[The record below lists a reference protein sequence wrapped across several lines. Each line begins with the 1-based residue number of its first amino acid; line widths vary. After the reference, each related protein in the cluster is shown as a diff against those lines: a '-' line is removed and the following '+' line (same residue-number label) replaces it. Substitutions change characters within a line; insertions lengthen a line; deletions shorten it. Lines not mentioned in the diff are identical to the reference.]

1 MSFLDRRVHKQYRW
15 LALLVGLLLMG
26 CSQRSAV
33 VDGDIRRGEATIRA
47 YGCGAC
53 HVIPGVAGAH
63 SYVGPP
69 LNEWAERHYIA
80 GNLMNTPENLIA
92 WLRDPAAIEPGTA
105 MPNVGLSDQEARDIS
120 AYLYSLR

>member
-1 MSFLDRRVHKQYRW
+1 MDRFNVTLSARHY
-15 LALLVGLLLMG
+15 GLLLLLSLLLIG
-26 CSQRSAV
+26 CSQRSPV
-33 VDGDIRRGEATIRA
+33 VDGDIGRGQQLISD

-53 HVIPGVAGAH
+53 HVIPGVRGAH

-69 LNEWAERHYIA
+69 LNDWAERHYIA
-80 GNLMNTPENLIA
+80 GNLLNTPENMIA
-92 WLRDPAAIEPGTA
+92 WLRDPQAIEPGNA

>member
-1 MSFLDRRVHKQYRW
+1 MIFRGRRPISYYGW
-15 LALLVGLLLMG
+15 LLLAGLLLLG

-33 VDGDIRRGEATIRA
+33 VDGDIGRGAAAISD

-53 HVIPGVAGAH
+53 HVIPGIGGAH

-80 GNLMNTPENLIA
+80 GNLINTPENLIA
-92 WLRDPAAIEPGTA
+92 WLRDPQAIEPDTA
-105 MPNVGLSDQEARDIS
+105 MPNVGLSEQAARDIS